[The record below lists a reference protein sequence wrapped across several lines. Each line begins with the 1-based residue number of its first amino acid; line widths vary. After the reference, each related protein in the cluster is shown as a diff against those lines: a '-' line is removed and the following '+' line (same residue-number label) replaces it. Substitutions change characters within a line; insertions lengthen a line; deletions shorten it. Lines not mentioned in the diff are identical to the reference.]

1 MECEK
6 QVSNYE
12 VDRDHPISEGESAV
26 PLTQAGWDGSVRN
39 IKLNMP
45 NTRIATVIT
54 KFDGRGRARV
64 QQLWDSSTGEQLWGR
79 KDKES
84 YTLQAMFP
92 SFSPDG
98 RYVGFF
104 DGHTAIILLDALS
117 SIVAEVDRIE
127 LDKIETERTDINR
140 TRAFAIGLDANRIAV
155 GAPFYNKTLQSI
167 YKIFESRTTSG
178 RAVDA
183 VPLKDSE
190 VAPSI
195 YYTDDGSTL
204 FCTSENLHSTA
215 MRKIKRFDLISSQW
229 MGANELT
236 NVLRCVEG
244 SPVRLITKPNG
255 NVEQTL
261 PMEVVT
267 MKPSGRKFGTRWLG
281 RGGELRELLAISVIH
296 SKIGC
301 RLGDHQRIVVGQ
313 GRILFV
319 DLSLGTISE
328 WQTQSPIRLV
338 ARFMPP
344 SSNQADASSKE
355 LQVVAF
361 NGGRLTLLSWDYMK
375 FTFIDTDLQT

>member
-1 MECEK
+1 MEGEK

-12 VDRDHPISEGESAV
+12 VDDQRLSEGESAV
-26 PLTQAGWDGSVRN
+26 PLTQTGWDGPVRN
-39 IKLNMP
+39 IKINMP

-54 KFDGRGRARV
+54 KFDGPGRARV
-64 QQLWDSSTGEQLWGR
+64 QQLWDSSTGEQLWEQ
-79 KDKES
+79 KHKES
-84 YTLQAMFP
+84 NTLQAMFP

-104 DGHTAIILLDALS
+104 DGHNAIILLDALS
-117 SIVAEVDRIE
+117 LIVAEVDRIE
-127 LDKIETERTDINR
+127 LDKIEAERTDINR
-140 TRAFAIGLDANRIAV
+140 ARAFAIGLDANRIAV
-155 GAPFYNKTLQSI
+155 GAPFYNKNLQSI

-178 RAVDA
+178 RSVDA

-190 VAPSI
+190 IAPSI
-195 YYTDDGSTL
+195 YYTDEGSTL
-204 FCTSENLHSTA
+204 FCTSENMHSTA

-229 MGANELT
+229 MGAKELT

-244 SPVRLITKPNG
+244 NPVRLITKPNG
-255 NVEQTL
+255 NMEQTL

-281 RGGELRELLAISVIH
+281 RGEELREILAISVIH

-301 RLGDHQRIVVGQ
+301 RLRDNQRMVVGQ

-319 DLSLGTISE
+319 DLSLGTISA
-328 WQTQSPIRLV
+328 WQTHSPICAV
-338 ARFMPP
+338 ARFTPLSP
-344 SSNQADASSKE
+344 NQADGSKE

-361 NGGRLTLLSWDYMK
+361 NGGRLTLLSWDDMK